1 MRLRFLRAAIGV
13 LAVAGVAACTA
24 LNPDDVRDM
33 APYGWPVAEAWSA
46 DTVTQTLVN
55 PGFAIGYS
63 AWRSN
68 PLWVVYRLHPVR
80 MRQSYPRPRSF
91 ESDPR
96 TWRAVGADAFRNS
109 GYQRGHLAP
118 NYAISQVH
126 GREAQR
132 ASFLMS
138 NVVPQKPRLNQKAWQ
153 RLEEAVIDHFAP
165 RFGELWVTTGP
176 IFDADVETLDSGVE
190 VPDAFYKIV
199 LIRDRDERP
208 KVLAFRMSQAVR
220 GNEALSRFLVSV
232 DALEAETGLDF
243 FRELPD
249 DIESAIEVGVDR
261 QGWDLESVDRLP
273 SRY

>member
-1 MRLRFLRAAIGV
+1 
-13 LAVAGVAACTA
+13 
-24 LNPDDVRDM
+24 
-33 APYGWPVAEAWSA
+33 
-46 DTVTQTLVN
+46 
-55 PGFAIGYS
+55 
-63 AWRSN
+63 
-68 PLWVVYRLHPVR
+68 
-80 MRQSYPRPRSF
+80 
-91 ESDPR
+91 
-96 TWRAVGADAFRNS
+96 
-109 GYQRGHLAP
+109 
-118 NYAISQVH
+118 
-126 GREAQR
+126 
-132 ASFLMS
+132 MS

-220 GNEALSRFLVSV
+220 GSEALSRFLVSV